1 MDARMETKE
10 EFRNA
15 IGFRKARALLEL
27 TFARELKAT
36 AMNGYSFRT
45 INKETKIVCGHCRIQ
60 EEQR

>member
-15 IGFRKARALLEL
+15 MGFRKARAPLEL

-36 AMNGYSFRT
+36 AMNPLEQLKKKQRQCVATAEFR
-45 INKETKIVCGHCRIQ
+45 KSRGE
-60 EEQR
+60 